1 METDFIPL
9 LRGNLLVTCFL
20 LSQKKERRYASLFCV
35 LMLQI
40 YDVEIDKI
48 NKPYL
53 PLAAGEF
60 SVATGWWIVVGTGV
74 LSLVLGYM
82 SNSWPLLCTLIG
94 SLVLGIAYSTD
105 VPMLRW
111 KRHPLV
117 AATCILSVRAV
128 LVQLGF
134 YAHMKTA
141 LRLDIFPLGGGII
154 FATGFMLFFSIVIAL
169 FKDIPDLDGDQ
180 HSGVHTLTV
189 RLGRKR
195 VYWTCIAILEILYLL
210 SVGYSLVS
218 KSNIVGV
225 LSAALHA
232 SVGAWI
238 YFRAQKTDL
247 ESSQSIYSCYMDIW
261 KAFYAEYILLPFFS

>member
-1 METDFIPL
+1 MCVCAMVDRL
-9 LRGNLLVTCFL
+9 LTLFP
-20 LSQKKERRYASLFCV
+20 QKKVRHYDC
-35 LMLQI
+35 LMVNACDQI

-53 PLAAGEF
+53 PLAAGEW
-60 SVATGWWIVVGTGV
+60 SVGAGWWIVVGTGL
-74 LSLVLGYM
+74 LSLILGYM
-82 SNSWPLLCTLIG
+82 SQSWPLLCTLIG

-111 KRHPLV
+111 KKHPLI

-141 LRLDIFPLGGGII
+141 LGLSIFPLGGGIL
-154 FATGFMLFFSIVIAL
+154 FATGFMLLFSIVIAL

-180 HSGVHTLTV
+180 HSGVLTLTV

-195 VYWTCIAILEILYLL
+195 VYWICIAILEVLYLL

-218 KSNIVGV
+218 KSNIVSV

-232 SVGAWI
+232 SVGTWI
-238 YFRAQKTDL
+238 FFRAQKTDL
-247 ESSQSIYSCYMDIW
+247 ESSESIYSCYMDIW